1 MLDSLLYNL
10 HSYPIYLTMKK
21 HKMKKKGRKV
31 LTTQNTRMRSDNL
44 ERLTFLTFETD
55 QFLFL
60 VM

>member
-1 MLDSLLYNL
+1 
-10 HSYPIYLTMKK
+10 
-21 HKMKKKGRKV
+21 MKKKGRKV

-60 VM
+60 AM